1 LSTRLKTTAEA
12 FARTAAA
19 FLMLA
24 ALCGMGGRP
33 ETQKL
38 VENGGYILFS
48 GGREVVS
55 LNPDMPFVPAST
67 AKIVTSL
74 AALETLGRDYRF
86 VTEFFLDHEN
96 RLYIR
101 GHGDP
106 FMVSE
111 ETRLIAAELKKAG
124 VRQVTSIEIDSS
136 LFDIPAV
143 PPWTSATL
151 NPYDAVNAALAVNFN
166 TVFVKLE
173 NGRVV
178 SAEEQTPTLPL
189 MALFSDR
196 LVPGK
201 PQRFNVTAGGAG
213 RGPEYAARLFA
224 AILAEEGIRVNGG
237 YGTAAVQSGLA
248 PVLVHRSSRGLEDV
262 IRAMLLYSNNFIAN
276 QLFLVMGMEKYGP
289 PATWEKGRR
298 VMSGFLGRCLP
309 AGKTGGNTKFVEGSG
324 LSRKNRISCRD
335 MAVVL
340 ERFKPFAALLPRKN
354 GALVKS
360 GTMTGVYSYAG
371 YLQERG
377 NLAPFV
383 IILNQERN
391 NRDAVLENLA
401 AVLRRPDNLP

>member
-1 LSTRLKTTAEA
+1 MSTGQRTTAEA
-12 FARTAAA
+12 FARIAAA
-19 FLMLA
+19 VFMLA

-33 ETQKL
+33 ETEKL
-38 VENGGYILFS
+38 VENGGYILLS
-48 GGREVVS
+48 GGREIVS
-55 LNPDMPFVPAST
+55 LNPDTPFVPAST
-67 AKIVTSL
+67 AKTVTAL
-74 AALETLGRDYRF
+74 AALETLGRGYRF

-124 VRQVTSIEIDSS
+124 VGQVTSIEIDGS
-136 LFDIPAV
+136 LFDIPAA
-143 PPWTSATL
+143 PPWTGATL

-196 LVPGK
+196 LVPGE
-201 PQRFNVTAGGAG
+201 PQRFNVTSRGTG
-213 RGPEYAARLFA
+213 RGPEYAAQLFA
-224 AILAEEGIRVNGG
+224 AVLAEEGIRVNGG
-237 YGTAAVQSGLA
+237 YGTAAVPSGLA
-248 PVLVHRSSRGLEDV
+248 PVLVHRSSRRLEDV

-276 QLFLVMGMEKYGP
+276 QLFLAMGMEKHGP

-298 VMSGFLGRCLP
+298 AVQAFLAGTLP
-309 AGKTGGNTKFVEGSG
+309 AAGSVRLVEGSG
-324 LSRKNRISCRD
+324 LSRNNRISCRD
-335 MAVVL
+335 MVRVL
-340 ERFKPFAALLPRKN
+340 ERFRPYAGLLPRKN
-354 GALVKS
+354 GTLVKS

-371 YLQERG
+371 YIQARDG
-377 NLAPFV
+377 LAPFV

-391 NRDAVLENLA
+391 NRDAVLKKLA
-401 AVLRRPDNLP
+401 AAIRNPDNLP